1 MLFYYAYIIYLI
13 SMFLT
18 YTMFDYIP
26 TFTIINN
33 GIRYTVVPALLVAS
47 LAQNKIQANNTLII
61 LSGIILFL
69 LFNFVFS
76 FDKSTLLVVFIIFI
90 AKDVNYESIITV
102 SLWVTIGMLL
112 FIFGSCTLGLIENR
126 IYVQEFGTRVRYS
139 WGFSYANMPS
149 KFFLSITMMV
159 IYLRKSKI
167 TFKEIILLLLL
178 NSVFYL
184 GTTTRMPLI
193 IAISIILGAIIIK
206 YSKDNGVIKNFLLR
220 YGVCCVPI
228 SAFISIAGTYLYP
241 KYKFL
246 HFINQLINNRFYYGY
261 KALSDY
267 GVTILGRKLP
277 PFVGPMEI
285 RDNPQLTY
293 NYVDSAYL
301 QLLLTEGL
309 IFVLILCVLFV
320 LLGKKILKNKDFYTA
335 FILIVIATCSII
347 EPGLLKLSYYP
358 FLFYFGIFFKQWYRV
373 NKYLTSTR
381 RPYSR
386 TVKGAIPVIQKNI
399 GGTNDKLY

>member
-139 WGFSYANMPS
+139 F
-149 KFFLSITMMV
+149 
-159 IYLRKSKI
+159 
-167 TFKEIILLLLL
+167 EIVDKDVPFLLLM
-178 NSVFYL
+178 NDGS
-184 GTTTRMPLI
+184 TRALDSR
-193 IAISIILGAIIIK
+193 AL
-206 YSKDNGVIKNFLLR
+206 DFL
-220 YGVCCVPI
+220 
-228 SAFISIAGTYLYP
+228 
-241 KYKFL
+241 
-246 HFINQLINNRFYYGY
+246 NRFQA
-261 KALSDY
+261 K
-267 GVTILGRKLP
+267 T
-277 PFVGPMEI
+277 
-285 RDNPQLTY
+285 T
-293 NYVDSAYL
+293 
-301 QLLLTEGL
+301 L
-309 IFVLILCVLFV
+309 IDA
-320 LLGKKILKNKDFYTA
+320 KDFG
-335 FILIVIATCSII
+335 LGSVIPS
-347 EPGLLKLSYYP
+347 
-358 FLFYFGIFFKQWYRV
+358 
-373 NKYLTSTR
+373 
-381 RPYSR
+381 
-386 TVKGAIPVIQKNI
+386 TVKDYFNPMLITAVLRVYAEQLAILRNHPLTQRRYMW
-399 GGTNDKLY
+399 KLEY

>member
-206 YSKDNGVIKNFLLR
+206 
-220 YGVCCVPI
+220 
-228 SAFISIAGTYLYP
+228 
-241 KYKFL
+241 
-246 HFINQLINNRFYYGY
+246 
-261 KALSDY
+261 
-267 GVTILGRKLP
+267 
-277 PFVGPMEI
+277 
-285 RDNPQLTY
+285 
-293 NYVDSAYL
+293 
-301 QLLLTEGL
+301 
-309 IFVLILCVLFV
+309 
-320 LLGKKILKNKDFYTA
+320 
-335 FILIVIATCSII
+335 
-347 EPGLLKLSYYP
+347 
-358 FLFYFGIFFKQWYRV
+358 
-373 NKYLTSTR
+373 
-381 RPYSR
+381 
-386 TVKGAIPVIQKNI
+386 
-399 GGTNDKLY
+399 